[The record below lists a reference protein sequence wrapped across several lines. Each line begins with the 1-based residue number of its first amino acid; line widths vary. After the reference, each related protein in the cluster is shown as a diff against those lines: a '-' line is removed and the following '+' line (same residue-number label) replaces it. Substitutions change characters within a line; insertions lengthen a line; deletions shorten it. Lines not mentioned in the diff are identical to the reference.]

1 MVRAEEKLHGVI
13 SRLTDEYNGYN
24 IRKRIKKSDLQNL
37 VHDLEVVDA
46 ELHDLKLPPITDDI
60 QLDNKVCMF
69 YVINQLKDM
78 VTENDDQQK
87 IIRLTEFYNQ
97 LIFNLGINALHN
109 HKNEWEN
116 R

>member
-13 SRLTDEYNGYN
+13 SALTDEYNNYPH
-24 IRKRIKKSDLQNL
+24 KRLKKSEVQDL

-46 ELHDLKLPPITDDI
+46 EFHDLKMPPITDDI
-60 QLDNKVCMF
+60 QLDNKVCLF
-69 YVINQLKDM
+69 YIINELKDII
-78 VTENDDQQK
+78 TEPNVEDVEK
-87 IIRLTEFYNQ
+87 RLTDFHNT

-109 HKNEWEN
+109 HKNDWED

>member
-1 MVRAEEKLHGVI
+1 MNIIIINIK
-13 SRLTDEYNGYN
+13 RL
-24 IRKRIKKSDLQNL
+24 KKSDLQNL

-60 QLDNKVCMF
+60 QLDNKVCLF
-69 YVINQLKDM
+69 YIINELKDII
-78 VTENDDQQK
+78 TEPNVEDVEK
-87 IIRLTEFYNQ
+87 RLTDFHNE

-109 HKNEWEN
+109 HKNDWED

>member
-13 SRLTDEYNGYN
+13 SSLQDQVNNWDHRG
-24 IRKRIKKSDLQNL
+24 IKKITLQNMIN
-37 VHDLEVVDA
+37 DLEVVDA
-46 ELHDLKLPPITDDI
+46 EFHDLKLPPITDDI
-60 QLDNKVCMF
+60 QLDNRVCMF

-78 VTENDDQQK
+78 VTEKDDEQK
-87 IIRLTEFYNQ
+87 IIQLTEFYNQ

-109 HKNEWEN
+109 HKNDWED

>member
-60 QLDNKVCMF
+60 KLDNKVCLF
-69 YVINQLKDM
+69 YLINTLKDII
-78 VTENDDQQK
+78 TEPNVEDVEK
-87 IIRLTEFYNQ
+87 RLTDFHNE

-109 HKNEWEN
+109 HKNDWEDK
-116 R
+116 